1 MKILSKYSSIG
12 VALMLFNLT
21 ACGESKSETVENRD
35 EHPTAENADHPKG
48 ENDEHPT
55 SENDEHPNGE
65 NTDSHPET
73 EEVMLSAKQ
82 FEALQMKI
90 DTLQMRKMG
99 GYVEANGQLEVPPQN
114 EATITSVVGAN
125 VVAIEVIEGDKVN
138 KGQTVA
144 YLSHPNIIQKQTD
157 YLNAYSNSQF
167 LKKEF
172 DRQKTLYDGGVGS
185 GANFQMAEAEYQA
198 SRSRA
203 KGLEAQLQQLNI
215 SASGV
220 REGTIYQRIPLRS
233 PIEGHVQKVEIN
245 TGQYVEPQT
254 NLMHVVDTHHVHAD
268 LMVFEKDVYKV
279 KQGQKVTFSVQSIP
293 GEELIAEIYSVGKTF
308 ERDMKALHVHAEIEN
323 KEGNLIPGMY
333 IQGRIQTDNTLTQ
346 AIPESAIASN
356 GNKSYVF
363 TAKEEGDAWSF
374 TPVEII
380 KGIDDGKWVAVT
392 FLAAKDPD
400 TRYAQNNAYYLM
412 AEMKKG
418 DTEHSH

>member
-1 MKILSKYSSIG
+1 MKIISKYIIIG
-12 VALMLFNLT
+12 VSLTLFNLM
-21 ACGESKSETVENRD
+21 ACSDSKSKSDENQN
-35 EHPTAENADHPKG
+35 EHPS
-48 ENDEHPT
+48 
-55 SENDEHPNGE
+55 SENDEHPNGGDDE
-65 NTDSHPET
+65 HPNGGNTGSN
-73 EEVMLSAKQ
+73 EEVMLTAEQ
-82 FEALQMKI
+82 FGALQMKI
-90 DTLQMRKMG
+90 DTLQLRKMG

-114 EATITSVVGAN
+114 EATITTVVGAN

-185 GANFQMAEAEYQA
+185 GTNFQKAEAEYQA
-198 SRSRA
+198 SLSMA

-220 REGTIYQRIPLRS
+220 KGGTIYQRIALRS

-254 NLMHVVDTHHVHAD
+254 NLMQVVDTHHVHAD

-279 KQGQKVTFSVQSIP
+279 KQGQKVTFNVQSIP
-293 GEELIAEIYSVGKTF
+293 GEELTAEIYSVGKTF
-308 ERDMKALHVHAEIEN
+308 EQDMKALHVHAEIEN

-333 IQGRIQTDNTLTQ
+333 IQGRIQTDNTMTS
-346 AIPESAIASN
+346 AIPESAIATN
-356 GNKSYVF
+356 GNKSFVF
-363 TAKEEGDAWSF
+363 SAKEEGDAWSF

-380 KGIDDGKWVAVT
+380 KSIHDGQWVAVT
-392 FLAAKDPD
+392 FLTANDPS

-418 DTEHSH
+418 DAEHSH